1 MSHDLNR
8 PTEILKQEVA
18 AYPAEVRQ
26 VALTKASDAWLAIT
40 AEHGRHGPTG
50 LRLGLEGA
58 LVALHKAARAAVRK
72 SQAQATADAESTF
85 FDYSSSPTAAQ
96 ASAAGAHTIIA
107 QEIANTSGAVAQA
120 FGIDPN
126 DAANAAKLDAIIR
139 VVAQDVSYGQNETF
153 AELSARSEASV
164 RESGGLASP
173 ADWND
178 RRQQLDA
185 DEINAANGTPTNFS
199 GDRGLGYTNQRSE
212 MGTETGFS
220 SAATRSVGSGTPEGA
235 SSSDQSIVEIA
246 ARAYA
251 AGMLAGR
258 AGGPAGGFASPGASD
273 PQAFAK
279 AARQR
284 ALSAARKR
292 G

>member
-8 PTEILKQEVA
+8 PTEILKREVA

-26 VALTKASDAWLAIT
+26 VALTKASDAWMAIT

-72 SQAQATADAESTF
+72 SQAQSTADSESTF

-96 ASAAGAHTIIA
+96 ASAAEAHSIIA

-126 DAANAAKLDAIIR
+126 DAANAAKMNAILR
-139 VVAQDVSYGQNETF
+139 VVTQDVSYGQNETF

-164 RESGGLASP
+164 RESGELAWP
-173 ADWND
+173 ADLNNVD
-178 RRQQLDA
+178 LQADA
-185 DEINAANGTPTNFS
+185 DQINAGMGTPTNFS
-199 GDRGLGYTNQRSE
+199 GRRNDPRAVPAPMPG
-212 MGTETGFS
+212 ETGFS
-220 SAATRSVGSGTPEGA
+220 SAATRSVGAGTPDGA
-235 SSSDQSIVEIA
+235 TSSDQSIAEIA

-258 AGGPAGGFASPGASD
+258 AGGPVGGFASPGASD